1 MSIGILGNK
10 IGMTQVFDEKGN
22 VIPVTVIKGGPCY
35 ITQIKTNESCGYN
48 AVQIGYSE
56 ISANKKRLTKP
67 MLGHFS
73 KNKLSPFKHLK
84 EYENNELKN
93 YEIGQEF
100 NVESFNVG
108 DFVNITG
115 LTIGKGNI
123 GNIKRHNFSEGL
135 KSHGSKSHR
144 MQGSIGAGTTP
155 GRVLPGKKMPGRT
168 GGKQQTISGLE
179 IIAIDKESNLL
190 VIKGSIPGKSGNLV
204 SIKSKN

>member
-22 VIPVTVIKGGPCY
+22 VIPVTIIKGGPCY
-35 ITQIKTNESCGYN
+35 ITQIKTDESCGYN
-48 AVQIGYSE
+48 AVQIGYVE
-56 ISANKKRLTKP
+56 ISSNKKKLTKP

-73 KNKLSPFKHLK
+73 KNNLSPFKYVK
-84 EYENNELKN
+84 EYKLEKLED
-93 YEIGQEF
+93 YAIGQEF
-100 NVESFNVG
+100 NVENFNIG
-108 DFVNITG
+108 DKVNVTG

-135 KSHGSKSHR
+135 KTHGSKSHR

-168 GGKQQTISGLE
+168 GGTQQTISGLE
-179 IIAIDKESNLL
+179 IIGIDKKSNLI

-204 SIKSKN
+204 SIKIK

>member
-22 VIPVTVIKGGPCY
+22 VIPVTIIKGGPCY
-35 ITQIKTNESCGYN
+35 ITQIKTDESCGYN
-48 AVQIGYSE
+48 AIQIGYVE
-56 ISANKKRLTKP
+56 ISANKKNLTKP

-73 KNKLSPFKHLK
+73 KNNLSPFKYVKEYKLK
-84 EYENNELKN
+84 ELQDYT
-93 YEIGQEF
+93 IGQEF
-100 NVESFNVG
+100 NVELFNIG
-108 DFVNITG
+108 DKVNVTG

-135 KSHGSKSHR
+135 KTHGSKSHR

-179 IIAIDKESNLL
+179 IIGIDKKSNLI

-204 SIKSKN
+204 SIKIK